1 MRFRS
6 FSPSNFGSTITAFFL
21 TAIINATV
29 ASPAPGPVEYSLSNV
44 RRELMNSPGCQPEDE
59 FFQPAMN
66 ASWFPAYI
74 PPDKCLFYSLGLHEE
89 AKTFAEKNRLCTVW
103 GMYPDQPVPQIQKYT
118 DRERECFYRALAY
131 QFAKFCSGKGWYMPA
146 DHSCPD
152 SILTQIEQGAF
163 GKSSTGVSSWNPIPP
178 PYNGP
183 DFTAAGGNAVALP
196 DWNNS
201 TVLDQICKDPRRFS
215 GTDPH
220 NYWGN

>member
-1 MRFRS
+1 
-6 FSPSNFGSTITAFFL
+6 
-21 TAIINATV
+21 
-29 ASPAPGPVEYSLSNV
+29 
-44 RRELMNSPGCQPEDE
+44 
-59 FFQPAMN
+59 
-66 ASWFPAYI
+66 
-74 PPDKCLFYSLGLHEE
+74 
-89 AKTFAEKNRLCTVW
+89 
-103 GMYPDQPVPQIQKYT
+103 
-118 DRERECFYRALAY
+118 
-131 QFAKFCSGKGWYMPA
+131 MPA

-163 GKSSTGVSSWNPIPP
+163 GKNSAGVSTWVPIPP